1 MAPLQPQRKHGDS
14 HNQEEIF
21 MARKAICVGI
31 NKFANYPQFTLQGCV
46 NDAKDMVAL
55 CKGLLGFKA
64 AEIVALTDA
73 SATKANIMAQL
84 KAAVADAKAG
94 KISYLLFSLSSHG
107 TQMADTS
114 GDEPDGMDEAFVPYD
129 IAQKGSMWD
138 PAHIISD
145 DELHDLFQQVPAG
158 VLLEVYLDTCHSGT
172 GLRGAEFGLHAPRA
186 RYVAPPAGELQGAIK
201 QKKVRGFTLHRE
213 AAPASVKT
221 TAKAAAKTSSKTSEK
236 TRALDANPAAN
247 QILWGGCKA
256 NQTSADAYF
265 NGRYN
270 GAFTY
275 YFLQV
280 MNATKNTLSRKAVVA
295 KMRTAMAGKFAQTP
309 QLEGNASNR
318 QTAVAN

>member
-1 MAPLQPQRKHGDS
+1 
-14 HNQEEIF
+14 

-31 NKFANYPQFTLQGCV
+31 NKFANFPQFTLQGCV
-46 NDAKDMVAL
+46 NDAKDMATL

-64 AEIVALTDA
+64 SEVVTLVDA
-73 SATKANIMAQL
+73 QASKAAIMAQL
-84 KAAVADAKAG
+84 GAAVADAKAG

-107 TQMADTS
+107 TQMADKS
-114 GDEPDGMDEAFVPYD
+114 GDEPDGMDEAFVPAD
-129 IAQKGSMWD
+129 IAQKGNLWD
-138 PAHIISD
+138 PAHIICD
-145 DELHDLFQQVPAG
+145 DELHDLFQQVPPG

-186 RYVAPPAGELQGAIK
+186 RYVAPPEGELQGVVK
-201 QKKVRGFTLHRE
+201 QKQVRGFTLHRMLRRE
-213 AAPASVKT
+213 AAAPA
-221 TAKAAAKTSSKTSEK
+221 AAPKAGKDRAAD
-236 TRALDANPAAN
+236 LNPATN

-265 NGRYN
+265 SGRYN

-280 MNATKNTLSRKAVVA
+280 VNATQNKLSRKDVVTKVRA
-295 KMRTAMAGKFAQTP
+295 AMAGKFAQTP

-318 QTAVAN
+318 QTAITN

>member
-1 MAPLQPQRKHGDS
+1 MAKR
-14 HNQEEIF
+14 
-21 MARKAICVGI
+21 AICVGI
-31 NKFANYPQFTLQGCV
+31 NKFANFPQFTLQGCV

-64 AEIVALTDA
+64 AEVVTLVDA
-73 SATKANIMAQL
+73 AATKANIMAQL
-84 KAAVADAKAG
+84 TSAVADAKAG

-107 TQMADTS
+107 TQMADNS
-114 GDEPDGMDEAFVPYD
+114 GDEPDGMDEAFVPHD
-129 IAQKGSMWD
+129 IAQKGNRWD

-172 GLRGAEFGLHAPRA
+172 GLRGAEFSLNAPRA
-186 RYVAPPAGELQGAIK
+186 RYVAPPAGELQGAVK
-201 QKKVRGFTLHRE
+201 QRKVRGFMLHRE
-213 AAPASVKT
+213 GPAAVAKKT
-221 TAKAAAKTSSKTSEK
+221 TARPASKAVTKPSAI
-236 TRALDANPAAN
+236 DQNPATH
-247 QILWGGCKA
+247 QILWSGCKA
-256 NQTSADAYF
+256 DQTSADAYF
-265 NGRYN
+265 SGRYN

-280 MNATKNTLSRKAVVA
+280 MNASQNKLSRKDVLA
-295 KMRTAMAGKFAQTP
+295 KMRAALLGKFAQTP